1 MPSPIDKIVEGFPFP
16 KISPIIGVQNYA
28 SISEMHMK
36 LNSHAVLVQSN
47 LGCGTLGL
55 LYLTVSPAVYRT
67 LSASIF
73 VVPANPG
80 SEPVIPE
87 HSTGPQIANIHY
99 AYHAATTL
107 FNEYDR
113 TYKALR
119 QLMLASVE
127 EIYAHLLRHWYA
139 GYGQTSTQQLLAHLY
154 TTYANISPFDLQAN
168 DVKLRTPY
176 DANHPVENLF
186 D

>member
-1 MPSPIDKIVEGFPFP
+1 MPSSVDKIVEGFPFP
-16 KISPIIGVQNYA
+16 TIPPIIGVLNYA
-28 SISEMHMK
+28 SISEIHMK
-36 LNSHAVLVQSN
+36 LNSNAVLVQSN
-47 LGCGTLGL
+47 LGYGSLGL
-55 LYLTVSPAVYRT
+55 LYLTVSPAIYAS
-67 LSASIF
+67 LSASVFF
-73 VVPANPG
+73 VSVNPG
-80 SEPVIPE
+80 SEPIIPKY
-87 HSTGPQIANIHY
+87 STGPQIADINY

-107 FNEYDR
+107 FNKYDR
-113 TYKALR
+113 TDKALR
-119 QLMLASVE
+119 KLLLASVVE
-127 EIYAHLLRHWYA
+127 MYVCSLRHQYA